1 MPRSEALDVFVS
13 LQQKFINTNEF
24 ISNVTLN
31 NSQQTDNIVYIPL
44 YTDTF
49 KQIFHT
55 SLESTDIVNADNILQ
70 NLKNF
75 FNPNVYNN
83 HVTLANQLGPIIE
96 SFFDDIKI
104 NIDKLADDV
113 SADGPLFN
121 YFFNSNATTYENY
134 VYKPFDNDIDY
145 ILFKLNYNAATDD
158 FANIDV
164 SNISTEDITTFQ
176 NESYI
181 SGSSNYSILS
191 LLSSQLRGAIL
202 LYDQSYPENDF
213 WDHVIPND
221 SISVQTNLFIPS
233 IDGNNELHLVLK
245 FHIIQPKYTFTVS

>member
-1 MPRSEALDVFVS
+1 MPRSNPLEVYVS
-13 LQQKFINTNEF
+13 LDQKFIDTNDF
-24 ISNVTLN
+24 ISNITLN

-44 YTDTF
+44 YKDTF

-55 SLESTDIVNADNILQ
+55 SLEYTDVINADNILQ
-70 NLKNF
+70 NLKQF

-104 NIDKLADDV
+104 NIDKLANDV
-113 SADGPLFN
+113 SSDGPLFN
-121 YFFNSNATTYENY
+121 YFFNSSATTYENY
-134 VYKPFDNDIDY
+134 VLKPFNDDIDY
-145 ILFKLNYNAATDD
+145 LLYKQSFDANTDP
-158 FANIDV
+158 FTNIDV
-164 SNISTEDITTFQ
+164 SHISTEDITTFQ

-181 SGSSNYSILS
+181 AGSSNYSILS

-202 LYDQSYPENDF
+202 LYQENYPESDF

-221 SISVQTNLFIPS
+221 SISIQTNLFIPS
-233 IDGNNELHLVLK
+233 VDGNNELRLVLK
-245 FHIIQPKYTFTVS
+245 FHMIQPKYTFTFS